1 MASIELQIISLKDA
15 REKFVQLCE
24 RLIEAEKSHVH
35 NSAEESLSATIAAM
49 NQFFEIAEGVDKR
62 HANFVAND
70 ITDIGEHGLSILEK
84 LIYQAEANKSLVEK
98 NSLQELSLVIAD
110 WVIKND
116 GHINILEP
124 IVDAL
129 AQLANAL
136 KEPEELIALADFMGQ
151 IADSCS
157 DSIKQDIE
165 ITNMHRPW
173 RILNINRGIVATRT
187 HHSGTMRQVFSALI
201 KALPMDAPGF
211 FKEGMSEMVR
221 LNYPQPVRD
230 IMQEYF
236 DQTDMPQIH

>member
-1 MASIELQIISLKDA
+1 MELQLTSLKDA
-15 REKFVQLCE
+15 RKKFTQLCE
-24 RLIEAEKSHVH
+24 QLTEAEKTHVH
-35 NSAEESLSATIAAM
+35 NSAEESLATTIAAM
-49 NQFFEIAEGVDKR
+49 NQFFDIAKGVDKR
-62 HANFVAND
+62 HTNFVAND

-84 LIYQAEANKSLVEK
+84 LIYQAGENQSLVEQ

-110 WVIKND
+110 WVIKHD

-151 IADSCS
+151 IADACS

-173 RILNINRGIVATRT
+173 RILNINRGIVSTRT
-187 HHSGTMRQVFSALI
+187 HHPDTMRQVFSDLI

-221 LNYPQPVRD
+221 LNYPQHVRD

>member
-1 MASIELQIISLKDA
+1 MELQLTSLPDA
-15 REKFVQLCE
+15 REKFAELTEQL
-24 RLIEAEKSHVH
+24 LQAEKNLVH
-35 NSAEESLSATIAAM
+35 NSAEESLTTTIMAM
-49 NQFFEIAEGVDKR
+49 TQFFDIAEGVDKR
-62 HANFVAND
+62 HSEFVSND

-84 LIYQAEANKSLVEK
+84 LIYQADANKSLVEK

-110 WVIKND
+110 WVIKRQ

-129 AQLANAL
+129 AQLANTL
-136 KEPEELIALADFMGQ
+136 KEPEELIALAYFMGEV
-151 IADSCS
+151 ADACS
-157 DSIKQDIE
+157 DSIKQDVE

-187 HHSGTMRQVFSALI
+187 HSPDTMRQVFSALI
-201 KALPMDAPGF
+201 TALPMDAPGF

>member
-1 MASIELQIISLKDA
+1 MELQLISLKDA
-15 REKFVQLCE
+15 REKFTQLCE
-24 RLIEAEKSHVH
+24 QLLEAEKNHVH
-35 NSAEESLSATIAAM
+35 NSAEESVTTTIAAM
-49 NQFFEIAEGVDKR
+49 NQFFDIVEGVDKR
-62 HANFVAND
+62 QASFVTND
-70 ITDIGEHGLSILEK
+70 ITDIGEHGLFILEK
-84 LIYQAEANKSLVEK
+84 LIYQADENKSFVEK

-110 WVIKND
+110 WVIKHE
-116 GHINILEP
+116 GQINILEP

-136 KEPEELIALADFMGQ
+136 KEPEELTALANFMGQ
-151 IADSCS
+151 IADACS
-157 DSIKQDIE
+157 DSIKQDVE
-165 ITNMHRPW
+165 ITNMQRPW

-187 HHSGTMRQVFSALI
+187 HNTDTMRQVFSALI